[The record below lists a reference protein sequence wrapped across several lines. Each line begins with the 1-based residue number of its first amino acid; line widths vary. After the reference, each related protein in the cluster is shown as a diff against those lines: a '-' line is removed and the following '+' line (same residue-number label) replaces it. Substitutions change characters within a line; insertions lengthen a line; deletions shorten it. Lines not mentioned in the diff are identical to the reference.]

1 MSLTTLDTPADGS
14 KGADDGDGS
23 PEVAGRS
30 LWQITRARVRR
41 DRTAMVCV
49 WVLVA
54 FYVVAILAPLIMS
67 VLGIDPY
74 ELDGSSISDSAGAPY
89 GTWGGI
95 SREHLLGVEWGTGRD
110 ILAQLLNGLRISL
123 FIATVATVATVV
135 IGTVLGIISG
145 YVGGATDAIIG
156 RTIDLIIAF
165 PFLLLI
171 LALSGVLTQRLVDL
185 GIPDKN
191 ARIYYLIIVLSVFG
205 WTYLARV
212 IRGQVLSLR
221 EREFVESSVAM
232 GSGTPRIL
240 FREILPNL
248 WAPILVYA
256 TLTLPAYIGTEA
268 ALAFLGVG
276 VLPPDVTF
284 GAMLANSVSYFN
296 VVPSYLFIPGT
307 LLAVLVVAFNL
318 LGDAVRDA
326 LDPRAGRV

>member
-1 MSLTTLDTPADGS
+1 MSLATLDTPAD
-14 KGADDGDGS
+14 S
-23 PEVAGRS
+23 PQVAGRS
-30 LWQITRARVRR
+30 LWQITRARIRR

-49 WVLVA
+49 WILVGFYAVALVA
-54 FYVVAILAPLIMS
+54 PLLMNL
-67 VLGIDPY
+67 LGIDPY
-74 ELDGSSISDSAGAPY
+74 VLDSASISDNAGAPY
-89 GTWGGI
+89 GPWGGV

-171 LALSGVLTQRLVDL
+171 LALSGVLTQRLVEL
-185 GIPDKN
+185 GIPDSS

-240 FREILPNL
+240 FHEILPNL

-284 GAMLANSVSYFN
+284 GAMLANSVAYFN
-296 VVPSYLFIPGT
+296 AVPSYLFIPGT